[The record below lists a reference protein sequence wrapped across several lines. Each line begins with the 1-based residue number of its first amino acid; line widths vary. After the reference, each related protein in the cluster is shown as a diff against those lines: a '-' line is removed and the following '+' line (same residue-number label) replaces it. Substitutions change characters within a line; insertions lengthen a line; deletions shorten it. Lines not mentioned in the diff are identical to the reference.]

1 MAALAFTAAKA
12 LMADAAALT
21 AVKDEAI
28 LPESSAADAAA
39 DAVDAAAET
48 AVELAGDEDVVGAGG
63 GRARTIG
70 TRLPI
75 PTCRSKRWVR

>member
-1 MAALAFTAAKA
+1 LIAARA

-21 AVKDEAI
+21 AVMDEDM
-28 LPESSAADAAA
+28 LPDSSAAAAAA

-48 AVELAGDEDVVGAGG
+48 AVELAGDEDIVGAGG